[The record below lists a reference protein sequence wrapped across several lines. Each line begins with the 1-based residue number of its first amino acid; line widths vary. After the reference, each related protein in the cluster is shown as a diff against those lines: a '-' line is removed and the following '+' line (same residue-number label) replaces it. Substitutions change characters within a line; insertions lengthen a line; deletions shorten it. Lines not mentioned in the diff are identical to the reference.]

1 MVFYL
6 SERYFSIL
14 FFSWL
19 CERRAKNKAASFAKK
34 KKTKQNINYDSE
46 SAHSLLFLMEFK
58 FGSVGF
64 LVQKGKAAHEPKAQT
79 AGCHPSSLA

>member
-1 MVFYL
+1 MAL
-6 SERYFSIL
+6 WKKGKKQGG
-14 FFSWL
+14 FF
-19 CERRAKNKAASFAKK
+19 CQK

-64 LVQKGKAAHEPKAQT
+64 LVQKGKAAQEPKAQT
-79 AGCHPSSLA
+79 AGCHRSSLAWSMPISVATPHWTGY